1 MKNYKEIDYYNDFIK
16 LLKDLEKRSRIRVES
31 NQVKPNMID
40 LIKFSWFSGRLKI
53 LIAKYSKGD
62 NIDELKACYKNI
74 TSNIEELWT
83 QKAVKLKDGKGNDLG
98 VYILEPYIFMRWM
111 LSLGV
116 LLDVPNNEFNILVDL
131 IKRDEINDKLYDFL
145 ISSRIED
152 WKISDSMSLKKP
164 ENSIQEII
172 DIQDNTECEKNIKEY
187 LNKEWYKTY
196 KYAGFYNSHTKPEDM
211 FLFYGYWAF
220 EVAALAKIKGLDDS
234 SFRTNKYYPNTL
246 L

>member
-1 MKNYKEIDYYNDFIK
+1 MKNCKEIDYYNSLIEK
-16 LLKDLEKRSRIRVES
+16 LTEINRENKLKLGKG
-31 NQVKPNMID
+31 
-40 LIKFSWFSGRLKI
+40 LINSKNLTLRKMSWFLRDIKI
-53 LIAKYSKGD
+53 LISHYSSNNEKEKLR
-62 NIDELKACYKNI
+62 ELYSILIKDIGNVWKK
-74 TSNIEELWT
+74 EV
-83 QKAVKLKDGKGNDLG
+83 VKLKDSKGNDLG

>member
-1 MKNYKEIDYYNDFIK
+1 MKNCKEIDYYNSLIEK
-16 LLKDLEKRSRIRVES
+16 LTEINRENKLKLGKG
-31 NQVKPNMID
+31 
-40 LIKFSWFSGRLKI
+40 LINSKNLTLRKMSWFLRDIKI
-53 LIAKYSKGD
+53 LISHYSSNNEKEKLR
-62 NIDELKACYKNI
+62 ELYSILIKDIGNVWKK
-74 TSNIEELWT
+74 EV
-83 QKAVKLKDGKGNDLG
+83 VKLKDSKGNDLG

-172 DIQDNTECEKNIKEY
+172 DIQDNTECERNIKEY

-196 KYAGFYNSHTKPEDM
+196 KYAGFYNSHTKPDDM

-220 EVAALAKIKGLDDS
+220 EVAALVKIKGLDDS
-234 SFRTNKYYPNTL
+234 SFRTNKYYPDTL